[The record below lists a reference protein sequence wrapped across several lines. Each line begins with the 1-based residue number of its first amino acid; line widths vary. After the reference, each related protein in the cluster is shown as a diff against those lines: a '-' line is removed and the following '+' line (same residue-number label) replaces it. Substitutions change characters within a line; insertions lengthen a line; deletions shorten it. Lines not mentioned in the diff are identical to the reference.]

1 MTRTL
6 NIVWCR
12 LLDGGTTCP
21 RCSGTER
28 ELERAA
34 SALTTALQPL
44 SISVAVEK
52 SELVRDAFEKDPL
65 RSNEILIDGRPLE
78 EWLGART
85 GKSPCCDVCGPLE
98 CRTLEVAGEAYETIP
113 AELIVRAGMIA
124 ALELSRPANAGC
136 YCSVGASSTQ
146 ADSCCR

>member
-1 MTRTL
+1 VTRTL
-6 NIVWCR
+6 NIVWRR

-28 ELERAA
+28 ELEKAA
-34 SALTTALQPL
+34 SALTAALEPL
-44 SISVAVEK
+44 SISVVVEK
-52 SELVRDAFEKDPL
+52 REISRDVFERDPL

-85 GKSPCCDVCGPLE
+85 GQSSCCDVCGPLE
-98 CRTLEVAGEAYETIP
+98 CRTLEVAGETHETIP

-124 ALELSRPANAGC
+124 ALELSQPANGGC
-136 YCSVGASSTQ
+136 CCPGGASSTQ
-146 ADSCCR
+146 ADSCCG